1 MLHLI
6 IKNLYEQKI
15 YWKPHDIN
23 FLCWAFYYV
32 NGGSKVDVNVSQ
44 LMHCLI
50 YYDNLTAFVIINQ
63 RTRLMKSL
71 VSCFKSNGIIA
82 LKKHVLDVLDV

>member
-6 IKNLYEQKI
+6 IKKLYEQI
-15 YWKPHDIN
+15 FYWKPHDIN
-23 FLCWAFYYV
+23 FLCQAFYYV

-50 YYDNLTAFVIINQ
+50 YYNNLTSFIIINQ

-71 VSCFKSNGIIA
+71 VSCFKSSGILIA
-82 LKKHVLDVLDV
+82 LKKMWM